1 MIEVEN
7 NANVTLQGGRP
18 EKKNVLGTLVSP
30 CFLWLGARAQGAL
43 PLGASR
49 ARADC
54 EPPHAIG
61 TIVHPIFGLTCG
73 SRV

>member
-49 ARADC
+49 ECTNR
-54 EPPHAIG
+54 EPPIELEPLSVQFLDRHVA
-61 TIVHPIFGLTCG
+61 LE
-73 SRV
+73 